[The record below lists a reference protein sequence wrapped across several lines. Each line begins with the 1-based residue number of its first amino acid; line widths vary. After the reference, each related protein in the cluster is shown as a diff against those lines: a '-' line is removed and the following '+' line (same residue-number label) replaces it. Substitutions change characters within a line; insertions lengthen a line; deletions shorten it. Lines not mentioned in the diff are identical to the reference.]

1 MLYKSKEYRAHY
13 MTMAEYKPA
22 KVKRMKVLKIKL
34 AYYAG
39 LFILVAC
46 NFALA
51 ASNMVLYNLFDFTVK
66 IPEIV

>member
-1 MLYKSKEYRAHY
+1 MLFKSKEYRAHY

-22 KVKRMKVLKIKL
+22 KIKRIKVLKVKL

-51 ASNMVLYNLFDFTVK
+51 ASNLVLYNLFDFTMQM
-66 IPEIV
+66 PDIV